1 MTGNPPQTKP
11 NASVAPLVTG
21 SLWRAI
27 WTMSWPLVITTVT
40 YSFVGITDLYVA
52 GTLGSAS
59 QAAVGLSEQIL
70 FVFTLFIMAAGTG
83 TTALVSR
90 YWGSGNVG
98 RAQRFS
104 AQSLT
109 LAVAMG
115 MILCLCANF
124 CAHFMVGFFSDS
136 PDVKSIGALYLGLYS
151 LYMIPWSIVSISNC
165 SFRAV
170 GDAKTPLFVVGAMA
184 MIQIAGDFLTV
195 IYSWP
200 VANLGVTGIAYSAIV
215 AALVGAIISIV
226 RITRSPLAASL
237 KKLFPI
243 VPTMV
248 RRIVKIGIPSAFQR
262 MAWTYSVFIVFF
274 ILARCPQPTEA
285 LAAWTVGMRVEALM
299 FMPVM
304 ALSMAV
310 AAIVGQNLGAKE
322 IERAYNAGWKVAW
335 IGIWMLAV
343 VATLVFFTADVIAQK
358 MSHDPATIAIVSS
371 YLKINAFSE
380 PCLALGMILS
390 GALQGAGDTRTPMWI
405 TIFTN
410 WIIRLPL
417 AYGLAIVLNYGPAGV
432 WWAMTLSV
440 VTMGFLVAWRYR
452 ARGWTRI
459 HI

>member
-1 MTGNPPQTKP
+1 
-11 NASVAPLVTG
+11 
-21 SLWRAI
+21 
-27 WTMSWPLVITTVT
+27 MSWPLVITTVT

-115 MILCLCANF
+115 VILCVCANI
-124 CAHFMVGFFSDS
+124 CAHFMVGFFSES

-170 GDAKTPLFVVGAMA
+170 GDAKTPLYVVGTMA
-184 MIQIAGDFLTV
+184 MIQISGDFLTV
-195 IYSWP
+195 IYNWP
-200 VANLGVTGIAYSAIV
+200 VPNLGVAGIAYSAML
-215 AALVGAIISIV
+215 AALVGAVISIV
-226 RITRSPLAASL
+226 RIMRSPLAGSL

-248 RRIVKIGIPSAFQR
+248 KRIVKIGIPSAFQR

-322 IERAYNAGWKVAW
+322 IDRAYNAGWKVAW
-335 IGIWMLAV
+335 IGISMLAF
-343 VATLVFFTADVIAQK
+343 VATIVFFMAETIAQN
-358 MSHDPATIAIVSS
+358 MSRDPGTIAIVSS
-371 YLKINAFSE
+371 YLKINALSE

-410 WIIRLPL
+410 WVIRLPL
-417 AYGLAIVLNYGPAGV
+417 AYWLAIVLKLGPAGV

-452 ARGWTRI
+452 ERAWTRI

>member
-1 MTGNPPQTKP
+1 MTGNPSQTKA
-11 NASVAPLVTG
+11 NAATAPLVKG

-104 AQSLT
+104 AQSIT

-115 MILCLCANF
+115 IVLCVCANI
-124 CAHFMVGFFSDS
+124 CAHFMVGFFTDS
-136 PDVKSIGALYLGLYS
+136 PDVKAIGALYLGLYS

-165 SFRAV
+165 SFRAI
-170 GDAKTPLFVVGAMA
+170 GDAKTPLLVVGTMA

-195 IYSWP
+195 IYNWP
-200 VANLGVTGIAYSAIV
+200 VANLGVSGIAYSAIV
-215 AALVGAIISIV
+215 AALVGSVFSIV
-226 RITRSPLAASL
+226 RMIRSPIAGCL

-243 VPTMV
+243 VPTMIK
-248 RRIVKIGIPSAFQR
+248 RIVKIGVPSAFQR
-262 MAWTYSVFIVFF
+262 LAWSYSVFIVFF

-310 AAIVGQNLGAKE
+310 AAIVGQNLGARE
-322 IERAYNAGWKVAW
+322 IERAYTAGWKVAW
-335 IGIWMLAV
+335 IGISLLTV
-343 VATLVFFTADVIAQK
+343 VASLVFVSADLIAEH
-358 MSHDPATIAIVSS
+358 MSRDPATIAFVSS
-371 YLKINAFSE
+371 YLKINALSE
-380 PCLALGMILS
+380 PALALGMILS

-410 WIIRLPL
+410 WIVRLPL
-417 AYGLAIVLNYGPAGV
+417 AYGMAIGLNLGPAGV

-452 ARGWTRI
+452 QRAWTRI